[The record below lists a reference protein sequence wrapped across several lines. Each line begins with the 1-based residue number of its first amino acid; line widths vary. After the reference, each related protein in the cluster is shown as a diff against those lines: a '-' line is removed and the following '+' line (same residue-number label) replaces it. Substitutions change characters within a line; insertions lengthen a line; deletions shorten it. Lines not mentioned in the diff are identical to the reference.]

1 MILYHE
7 LCHIHSGEG
16 IDLLIN
22 FLKKKIGVVGSYI
35 SEKFTSHQLS
45 ILRSEFSADMEAV
58 RKFGAQSVLDAL
70 IWTRDMAIKKKI
82 TFDVSKLNSRIERL
96 KKIL

>member
-1 MILYHE
+1 MYHE
-7 LCHIHSGEG
+7 LCHIHKGEG
-16 IDLLIN
+16 IDLVIN

-35 SEKFTSHQLS
+35 TEKFTNSQLS

-70 IWTRDMAIKKKI
+70 VWTRDMAIKKKI
-82 TFDVSKLNSRIERL
+82 TSDVSKLNSRIERL